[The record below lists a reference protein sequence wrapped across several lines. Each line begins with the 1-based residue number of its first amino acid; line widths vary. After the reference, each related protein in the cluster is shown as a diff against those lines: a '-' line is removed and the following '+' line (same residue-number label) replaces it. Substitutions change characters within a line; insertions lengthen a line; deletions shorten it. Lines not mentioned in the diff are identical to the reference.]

1 MGEAIPVVS
10 YARISSDGERDEH
23 GIADQHRV
31 NRRTAKRLGLRVV
44 AELTDNDR
52 SASKAGV
59 VREGF
64 EEMLRALAAGRMPD
78 GTAVRGVVVLNEDRL
93 ARRAGDYERFVE
105 ALTAEDG
112 RVFADER
119 GLKDLYAED
128 VEGLGLIGVAFSKIE
143 SRKVRRRMRR
153 FHRARAEDGKPAGG
167 TRPFGWA
174 EDRLTLDPVEAPLL
188 AKAAADFAAGR
199 SLNSIARE
207 WISEGVRTTLGNLWT
222 SRSLRVT
229 LANPRLC
236 GWRRLHGE
244 IVVEDQGKPVMG
256 TWEPIVPQETWMAI
270 DAIMRSRSGRKVGS
284 DGTPGD
290 VLAADFSL
298 HRYLLSG
305 VLRCGKPRPDGS
317 ICNAAMRATWYA
329 GKRDVHQYACP
340 ARSQGGCAGV
350 SRRGR
355 EVDEY
360 VSEAVLAKLEQRQMR
375 PSGGDAWAGADELA
389 AAQRRIDDLGRE
401 WRAGGLS
408 NEFFFANVRQLE
420 EQVAK
425 LRAEQVRHAAQV
437 KRRTVDV
444 GGHPAPLVRRRGGRR
459 LRRYAEACV
468 HPGGSARRHRSS
480 SEARARQVRPRSTG
494 ADLAARL
501 GSAGS

>member
-52 SASKAGV
+52 SASKATV

-64 EEMLRALAAGRMPD
+64 EEMLRALAAGRMAD
-78 GTAVRGVVVLNEDRL
+78 GTTVRGVVVLNEDRL

-174 EDRLTLDPVEAPLL
+174 EDRLALDPVEAPLL
-188 AKAAADFAAGR
+188 ANAAADFAAGR
-199 SLNSIARE
+199 SLNSITRE

-244 IVVEDQGKPVMG
+244 IVVDDQGNPVMG
-256 TWEPIVPQETWMAI
+256 TWEAIVPPETWMAI
-270 DAIMRSRSGRKVGS
+270 DAIMRSRSGRTVGS

-290 VLAADFSL
+290 ALAADFSL

-305 VLRCGKPRPDGS
+305 ILRCGKPRPDGS

-329 GKRDVHQYACP
+329 GKRDAHQYACP

-355 EVDEY
+355 EVDEH

-375 PSGGDAWAGADELA
+375 PSAGEAWAGADELA
-389 AAQRRIDDLGRE
+389 ATQRRIDDLGRE

-408 NEFFFANVRQLE
+408 NEFFFANVRHLE

-425 LRAEQVRHAAQV
+425 LRAEQARHAAQV

-444 GGHPAPLVRRRGGRR
+444 EDIRRRWYAAEDDGGFDVMQKRAYIREALHAVIVHPAKRG
-459 LRRYAEACV
+459 
-468 HPGGSARRHRSS
+468 
-480 SEARARQVRPRSTG
+480 RAKFDPDLLEPIWRQ
-494 ADLAARL
+494 D
-501 GSAGS
+501 

>member
-44 AELTDNDR
+44 SELTDNDR

-64 EEMLRALAAGRMPD
+64 EEMLRTLAAGRMAD

-112 RVFADER
+112 RLFADER

-174 EDRLTLDPVEAPLL
+174 EDRLAADPVEGPLL

-199 SLNSIARE
+199 SLNSIVRE
-207 WISEGVRTTLGNLWT
+207 WMSLGVRTTLGNEWT
-222 SRSLRVT
+222 TRSLRVT

-244 IVVEDQGKPVMG
+244 IVVDEQGNPVVG
-256 TWEPIVPQETWMAI
+256 KWESVVQPETWLAI
-270 DAIMRSRSGRKVGS
+270 DAIIRARKGRTVGP

-290 VLAADFSL
+290 LLAADFSV

-305 VLRCGKPRPDGS
+305 IARCGKPRPDGS

-329 GKRDVHQYACP
+329 GKPEVHHYACP
-340 ARSQGGCAGV
+340 PRGQGGCAGT

-360 VSEAVLAKLEQRQMR
+360 VSEAVLAKLEQREIQ
-375 PSGGDAWAGADELA
+375 SSDGESWSGADELA
-389 AAQRRIDDLGRE
+389 ATQRRIDDLSRE

-420 EQVAK
+420 DQVGR
-425 LRAEQVRHAAQV
+425 LRADQARYAAQV
-437 KRRTVDV
+437 QRRAVDV
-444 GGHPAPLVRRRGGRR
+444 GDIRRRWYAPETEGGFDVMQKRAYIR
-459 LRRYAEACV
+459 EALHAVIV
-468 HPGGSARRHRSS
+468 HPGKRG
-480 SEARARQVRPRSTG
+480 RAKFDPNLLEPVWRQ
-494 ADLAARL
+494 D
-501 GSAGS
+501 